1 LASEKRRQKHIQRF
15 FEAKEKGHEHQKL
28 KKRAAELRRAEE
40 RKSGARRR
48 KVRRVDWEDLIDGDA
63 HAFDAAAAKGAKAT
77 STNAWLARLVAEQAA
92 LEAGAEAGGDAAGDA
107 LARDG
112 LAEATVVFATA
123 GACRVELADGTL
135 ALCDLDAELRRTQR
149 SSVAVGDRALVELVE
164 PARGRLRCV
173 LPRVSRLSRPDPH
186 DPRLER
192 VLAANVEL
200 VLVVAALR
208 EPRLSVGLVE
218 RVVLAVQRGGA
229 VPLVVATKLDLC
241 ADAEALASLAPLRA
255 TGVDVVAC
263 SAKTGA
269 GIDELRARVAG
280 RLCALV
286 GHSGV
291 GKSSLLN
298 ALDPA
303 LAIVEGRV
311 RAADGKGRHTTTA
324 SALHRLADGTRLIDT
339 PGVRE
344 FGLWGMTRAEL
355 GAAFPDVAAAAER
368 CRFHDCTHDHEPD
381 CAVRAA
387 AASGALSEARYRSYL
402 RILETLGG

>member
-1 LASEKRRQKHIQRF
+1 
-15 FEAKEKGHEHQKL
+15 
-28 KKRAAELRRAEE
+28 
-40 RKSGARRR
+40 
-48 KVRRVDWEDLIDGDA
+48 
-63 HAFDAAAAKGAKAT
+63 
-77 STNAWLARLVAEQAA
+77 
-92 LEAGAEAGGDAAGDA
+92 
-107 LARDG
+107 
-112 LAEATVVFATA
+112 
-123 GACRVELADGTL
+123 
-135 ALCDLDAELRRTQR
+135 
-149 SSVAVGDRALVELVE
+149 
-164 PARGRLRCV
+164 V
-173 LPRVSRLSRPDPH
+173 LPRASRLIRPDPH

-218 RVVLAVQRGGA
+218 RVVLATQRGGA

-303 LAIVEGRV
+303 LALAEGRV

-324 SALHRLADGTRLIDT
+324 SSLHRLADGTRLIDT

-368 CRFHDCTHDHEPD
+368 CRFRDCTHDHEPD

-387 AASGALSEARYRSYL
+387 ATSGALSDARYRSYL
-402 RILETLGG
+402 RILATLDRA